1 MTTDADLIMTFE
13 EEVHGHAV
21 WLECTRCEA
30 ATGKDSGNVRE
41 ADLDASR
48 DALMRRMT
56 ELRAV
61 VEAAKDVSMMTSGR
75 GKAITS
81 LRLAITRLA
90 FSEVKR

>member
-1 MTTDADLIMTFE
+1 MTIDADLIMTFE

-21 WLECTRCEA
+21 WLECQRCESPMKVNGEA
-30 ATGKDSGNVRE
+30 RE
-41 ADLDASR
+41 ADLDAAR

-75 GKAITS
+75 GKAITA
-81 LRLAITRLA
+81 LRIAITRLA

>member
-1 MTTDADLIMTFE
+1 MTTDADLIMAFE

-21 WLECTRCEA
+21 WLECQRCESA
-30 ATGKDSGNVRE
+30 VKVDGEARE
-41 ADLDASR
+41 ADLDAAR
-48 DALMRRMT
+48 DALTRRMA

-75 GKAITS
+75 GKAISS